1 MGEGVECSAPAGD
14 GIGTGVQ
21 GGTPMA
27 IVSGTPT
34 FKAITAFNG
43 SAPFLV
49 LNNAVLDGLTG
60 SFGTTGDDIFLVPGS
75 YRWVAG
81 VSSVNAKVWG
91 AGGGGENGGGGS
103 GGGGG
108 EFAQETALAVTPG
121 TAYTVVVG
129 TGGAGG
135 PPSAAPPPGLFNG
148 RGDGRPP
155 LPAHPLLAPP
165 PPAAAPPP
173 PTL

>member
-60 SFGTTGDDIFLVPGS
+60 SFGTSGDDIFLVPGS
-75 YRWVAG
+75 YRWVAV
-81 VSSVNAKVWG
+81 VSSVNVKVWG
-91 AGGGGENGGGGS
+91 AGGGGENGFHGFAAGR
-103 GGGGG
+103 G
-108 EFAQETALAVTPG
+108 EVAPEAATAPTPG
-121 TAYTVVVG
+121 
-129 TGGAGG
+129 
-135 PPSAAPPPGLFNG
+135 P
-148 RGDGRPP
+148 
-155 LPAHPLLAPP
+155 
-165 PPAAAPPP
+165 
-173 PTL
+173 

>member
-1 MGEGVECSAPAGD
+1 MEEDAEFSDPAGD
-14 GIGTGVQ
+14 VIGTGVQ
-21 GGTPMA
+21 NGTPMT

-60 SFGTTGDDIFLVPGS
+60 SFGTTGDDIFLVPGT

-91 AGGGGENGGGGS
+91 AGGGGSDRGGGS
-103 GGGGG
+103 GGGDRRS
-108 EFAQETALAVTPG
+108 AVWG
-121 TAYTVVVG
+121 
-129 TGGAGG
+129 
-135 PPSAAPPPGLFNG
+135 
-148 RGDGRPP
+148 
-155 LPAHPLLAPP
+155 
-165 PPAAAPPP
+165 
-173 PTL
+173 

>member
-1 MGEGVECSAPAGD
+1 MEEDAEFSDPAGD
-14 GIGTGVQ
+14 VIGTGVQ
-21 GGTPMA
+21 GGTPMT
-27 IVSGTPT
+27 IVAGTPT

-43 SAPFLV
+43 SAAFLV

-60 SFGTTGDDIFLVPGS
+60 SCGTSGDDIFLVPGT
-75 YRWVAG
+75 YRWVSG

-91 AGGGGENGGGGS
+91 AGGGGSNGGGGS

-135 PPSAAPPPGLFNG
+135 PPSAAHPPVLFNG
-148 RGDGRPP
+148 RGGGGSS
-155 LPAHPLLAPP
+155 LPRGSAPGP
-165 PPAAAPPP
+165 
-173 PTL
+173 